1 MMLLPVAP
9 VMSLI
14 VVAGVFIYYAI
25 KSIDTSPPEKWGNI
39 DFTKD
44 SFSDIRRKIKEQKR
58 DEKLYKKWLKEHQ
71 SVKS

>member
-1 MMLLPVAP
+1 MLLPVDP

-25 KSIDTSPPEKWGNI
+25 KSIGSLPSDKWENI

>member
-1 MMLLPVAP
+1 MLLPVDP

-25 KSIDTSPPEKWGNI
+25 KSIDSLPSNKWGNI